1 MTSHDEQEIAELIGM
16 LPPAPEAWVS
26 AARELPRTERELKQ
40 VLPRIEGEAASRASD
55 TRELEAAIEAAG
67 LEVRPELVNEL
78 RRRLAS
84 RG

>member
-16 LPPAPEAWVS
+16 LPPAPAAWVS

-40 VLPRIEGEAASRASD
+40 VLPQIEGEAASRAKD
-55 TRELEAAIEAAG
+55 TKALEAAIEAAG
-67 LEVRPELVNEL
+67 LEARPELVNEL